1 MQLNLKIILM
11 NLKNLSLI
19 ENKLKKY
26 LKDKEILDIIVF
38 GSAVK
43 GKAFPGDID
52 IAVITNKTSIEI
64 SGFHASILN
73 PKDFFINPPSL
84 IHTLLREGY
93 SLKNKCS
100 FSQIYKFSN
109 KVLFKYELV
118 NLKPSL
124 KVKIVNILRGKN
136 KEKGLVKENNGE
148 WLANQIFT
156 VPVEN
161 ENIFEKFFLNF
172 KIKFKKFYILMH

>member
-1 MQLNLKIILM
+1 M
-11 NLKNLSLI
+11 NSKNLFQI

-26 LKDKEILDIIVF
+26 LKDKEILDIILF

-43 GKAFPGDID
+43 GKATPQDID
-52 IAVITNKTSIEI
+52 IAVITNKPKIEI
-64 SGFHASILN
+64 PDFHVSVLK
-73 PKDFFINPPSL
+73 PKDFFVNPSS
-84 IHTLLREGY
+84 ITHTLLREGY

-109 KVLFKYELV
+109 KVLFKYGLTS
-118 NLKPSL
+118 LKPSI

-148 WLANQIFT
+148 WLANQVFIL
-156 VPVEN
+156 PVKN
-161 ENIFEKFFLNF
+161 ENIFEKLFLNF
-172 KIKFKKFYILMH
+172 KIKFKKIYVLMH